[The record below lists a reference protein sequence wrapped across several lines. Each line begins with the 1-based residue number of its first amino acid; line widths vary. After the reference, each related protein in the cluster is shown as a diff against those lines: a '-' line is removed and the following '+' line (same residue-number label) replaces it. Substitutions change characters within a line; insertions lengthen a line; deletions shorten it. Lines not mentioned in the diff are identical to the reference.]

1 MKKNNNNNNKRGFWH
16 ILRMAEVRFLLLRVI
31 LSMEDDQLEKGQG
44 EGNLVRKLKC
54 LEGHVIVANEIGRGM
69 KGKQD
74 EKEPFPKWKLHELQ

>member
-1 MKKNNNNNNKRGFWH
+1 
-16 ILRMAEVRFLLLRVI
+16 
-31 LSMEDDQLEKGQG
+31 MEDDQLEKGQG
-44 EGNLVRKLKC
+44 EGNLVRKSKC